1 MSQRKL
7 WMIQLVK
14 YFIISKN
21 YAQISFVNANREK
34 KTDSMWLV
42 NPENEYMAVHVSID
56 DQYITFA
63 RKEQIKLEAMSI
75 FNAFGRGGKILDISF
90 DEKGEYKVIED
101 TTYIA
106 LYPQC
111 TVPEEISS
119 KFPNLSTLIY
129 DVDNPEAEIRK
140 NNDEIKAFL
149 LKKVN
154 TQRPRQA
161 SWKAYRESLSGTYII
176 GFILSTLI
184 YGTLY
189 LVSTVKDINIT
200 YLGLAFGA
208 YFKPYIVALNQ
219 WYRLLTAGFMH
230 LSLFHI
236 LANLIALKPIS
247 KAVETKLGFK
257 KTFITFIVSIIT
269 GSLFIYFGNGNEIA
283 VGMSGGIYGLM
294 GVLIVLFYQEGLF
307 KIPAIRQRFL
317 STMYLNIIL
326 NFLPNIS
333 MLGHLG
339 GFVAGIFLGFIFS
352 EKTEKT
358 LKLNFIICGSIL
370 AGFMIG
376 YCIMFHSV
384 SNVFPAVDTR
394 VIRALRQLNM
404 NSYADRIKT
413 VLQQYY

>member
-21 YAQISFVNANREK
+21 YAQISFVNANKEK

-42 NPENEYMAVHVSID
+42 NPQNEYMAVHISID
-56 DQYITFA
+56 DQYITLA
-63 RKEQIKLEAMSI
+63 RREQIKLEAMSI
-75 FNAFGRGGKILDISF
+75 FNAFGRGGKILDISL
-90 DEKGEYKVIED
+90 DDKGEYKVIED

-106 LYPQC
+106 IYPQC
-111 TVPEEISS
+111 SVPTEISS
-119 KFPNLSTLIY
+119 KFENLSTLIY

-149 LKKVN
+149 LKKMN
-154 TQRPRQA
+154 TVQPRRA
-161 SWKAYRESLSGTYII
+161 GWKVYRETLSGTYVI
-176 GFILSTLI
+176 GFILSALI
-184 YGTLY
+184 YGVLY
-189 LVSTVKDINIT
+189 TVSTVKDINIT

-230 LSLFHI
+230 LSLFHL
-236 LANLIALKPIS
+236 LANIIALKPIS

-257 KTFITFIVSIIT
+257 KTFTVFIVSIIT
-269 GSLFIYFGNGNEIA
+269 GSLFVYFGNGNEIA

-294 GVLIVLFYQEGLF
+294 GVLIVLFYQEGLL
-307 KIPAIRQRFL
+307 KIPAIRQRLL
-317 STMYLNIIL
+317 STIYLNIIL

-339 GFVAGIFLGFIFS
+339 GFTAGIFLGFIFS
-352 EKTEKT
+352 EKTEKG
-358 LKLNFIICGSIL
+358 LKLNFIISGSIL

-376 YCIMFHSV
+376 YCMMFHSV

-394 VIRALRQLNM
+394 VIRALRQLNL
-404 NSYADRIKT
+404 NSYADKIK
-413 VLQQYY
+413 VILQQYY